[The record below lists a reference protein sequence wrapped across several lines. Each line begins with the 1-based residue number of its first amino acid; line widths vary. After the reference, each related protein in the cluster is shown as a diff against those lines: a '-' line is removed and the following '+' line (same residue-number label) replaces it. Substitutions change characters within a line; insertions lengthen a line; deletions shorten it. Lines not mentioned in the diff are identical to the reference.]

1 MKTSQSLP
9 LLLALLGAAS
19 LAQAQKLSPGLWEN
33 TMLLKSQNA
42 EMDSQMAKMQA
53 EMAKM
58 PADKRQMM
66 ESMMAQRGISMGA
79 PGGSGSPGISVR
91 TCMSKEQ
98 AERGEPPEDDKRQCK
113 RESFSRS
120 GSTIKFKVVCSNPPS
135 TGEGEFT
142 MNGDKSYSG
151 KMTMSSQVNG
161 KPTAMEMQQSGKWL
175 SADCGELKPI
185 GKP

>member
-1 MKTSQSLP
+1 
-9 LLLALLGAAS
+9 
-19 LAQAQKLSPGLWEN
+19 
-33 TMLLKSQNA
+33 
-42 EMDSQMAKMQA
+42 
-53 EMAKM
+53 
-58 PADKRQMM
+58 
-66 ESMMAQRGISMGA
+66 
-79 PGGSGSPGISVR
+79 
-91 TCMSKEQ
+91 MSKEQ

>member
-1 MKTSQSLP
+1 MKQSHAFP
-9 LLLALLGAAS
+9 LLLALLGAATW
-19 LAQAQKLSPGLWEN
+19 AQAQKLSPGLWEN
-33 TMLLKSQNA
+33 TMQMKSQNG

-58 PADKRQMM
+58 PPDKRQMM

-79 PGGSGSPGISVR
+79 PGGTGSPGMSVR

-98 AERGEPPEDDKRQCK
+98 AERGEPPDDDKRQCK
-113 RESFSRS
+113 RESLSRS
-120 GSTIKFKVVCSNPPS
+120 GSSIKFKVVCSNPPS

-142 MNGDKSYSG
+142 LTSDKSYSG
-151 KMTMSSQVNG
+151 KMTMTAQVKG
-161 KPTAMEMQQSGKWL
+161 KPTTMEMQHSGKWL
-175 SADCGELKPI
+175 SADCGDIKPI